1 MDWKAWYD
9 LAQKAGSFIWV
20 KKALVS
26 HRIYAESE
34 TSQGIAENRRQN
46 EDKKIFEMIWPAFFA
61 SILAKIYS
69 LSYKNN
75 SY

>member
-34 TSQGIAENRRQN
+34 TSHGIAENRRQN

-69 LSYKNN
+69 LSYTNN
-75 SY
+75 SH